1 MLQGSQGNDILNYNL
16 TDIKMANIG
25 NITQEAYD
33 NRWTPENAANA
44 KWPKATAGYTRAW
57 LLSDR
62 YVEDGSYLRMKYIT
76 LSYNWLHPFHFT
88 GIDHDYISGPD
99 WSMSSLGAGNFQG
112 DASVVDALWN
122 GCYGLINRANEAER
136 HIEAMTDLSEAF
148 RNNAIGEVKF
158 QKAFC
163 YFLLVRAYGPVPI
176 QDEQEGGEQ
185 SKPRVAVDSVYNYIT
200 KNLEEAASMM
210 YKNTDSNYKAGHV
223 NAGSAAGLLAKV
235 YATEASAAMPAGTK
249 VTVPD

>member
-1 MLQGSQGNDILNYNL
+1 
-16 TDIKMANIG
+16 
-25 NITQEAYD
+25 
-33 NRWTPENAANA
+33 
-44 KWPKATAGYTRAW
+44 
-57 LLSDR
+57 
-62 YVEDGSYLRMKYIT
+62 
-76 LSYNWLHPFHFT
+76 
-88 GIDHDYISGPD
+88 
-99 WSMSSLGAGNFQG
+99 
-112 DASVVDALWN
+112 
-122 GCYGLINRANEAER
+122 
-136 HIEAMTDLSEAF
+136 MTDLSEAF

-210 YKNTDSNYKAGHV
+210 YKNTDNNYKAGHV